1 MPLFFWGYGMSE
13 HENIG
18 DSRFPG
24 VTCRGFLKAGS
35 ALATLPFVLTRP
47 ATAADNDIS
56 ETAEATAE
64 RVVQTC
70 STFDCGGK
78 CDIRAHVADGV
89 ITQIT
94 TRPDNELDPDMP
106 IMRACVRGRSYR
118 KFIYHPDRLKYP
130 MKRVGKRGEGK
141 FERISWDEATTLIA
155 SNLKRITAQY
165 GPESRFVHVGTAVSG
180 GTFSGDKMMRRLLNL
195 TGGYLESYHSVSMGN
210 TAAATP
216 YTYGVAASGN
226 SLDTLMET
234 KLVILWGHNPT
245 ETIFGHTN
253 HYFQQM
259 KQNGTRFIVVD
270 PRYSDTVSSLAD
282 EWIPLLPSTDNAL
295 MDAMMYVIISENLHD
310 KAFIERYTIG
320 FDEASMP
327 QGVPANESLVAY
339 LMGDKDGVVK
349 TPQWA
354 EKITHVP
361 AQTIR
366 QLARDYATT
375 KPAALIQ
382 GWGPQRHNC
391 GERTARG
398 STLLAT
404 LTGNVGVKGGWAAG
418 YGGCANRKFAA
429 GPEMPENPV
438 KESISVMNWV
448 QAADDASKVTQED
461 GLKGGDKLKS
471 NIRIL
476 FSLAGNYLANQNPD
490 LQQAVK
496 VLEDESKI
504 EFIVVSDLYMTP
516 SARYADILLP
526 ETSFMERWNI
536 GETWGTASY
545 LVLSEKLIE
554 PEFERRSDY
563 DWQRE
568 VAAKLGIEPQF
579 SEGRT
584 EKQWIEHIWEQTR
597 LSMPDEHLPTF
608 SELQKKRKHLFKSKP
623 YVAFEDNIRDPQN
636 NPFPTPSGKI
646 EIFSKR
652 LYDMKHPEIPALS
665 HYVPAHEG
673 PEDELAKQFPL
684 QLITWKGKNR
694 ANSTQYANP
703 WLQEVQVQKLW
714 INPQDAEKRGIRQG
728 DIVRIHNLRGVCQ
741 VPAEVTVRI
750 MPGVVAMQ
758 AGAWWQPDADGVD
771 HGGCPNVL
779 SSARITPLAKGNSH
793 QTMLVE
799 VAKYESAV

>member
-1 MPLFFWGYGMSE
+1 MCFYLTSRIMKKITCKGNSE
-13 HENIG
+13 QPAI
-18 DSRFPG
+18 SRRNFIQ
-24 VTCRGFLKAGS
+24 ASS
-35 ALATLPFVLTRP
+35 ALIALPFVSSTATAQARAVTATENRP
-47 ATAADNDIS
+47 A
-56 ETAEATAE
+56 EK
-64 RVVQTC
+64 VVQTC

-78 CDIRAHVADGV
+78 CDIRVHVNEGIV
-89 ITQIT
+89 TRIS
-94 TRPDNELDPDMP
+94 TRPDNALDAQMP
-106 IMRACVRGRSYR
+106 VMRACVRGRAYR
-118 KFIYHPDRLKYP
+118 KFVYHPDRLKYP

-155 SNLKRITAQY
+155 ANLKSITAKY
-165 GPESRFVHVGTAVSG
+165 GPASRYVHVGTAVSG
-180 GTFSGDKMMRRLLNL
+180 GTFSGDKMVRRLLNL

-216 YTYGVAASGN
+216 YTYGTAASGS
-226 SLDTLMET
+226 SLDTLLET

-253 HYFQQM
+253 YFFQKM

-270 PRYSDTVSSLAD
+270 PRYSDTVASLAD
-282 EWIPLLPSTDNAL
+282 QWIPLLPTTDNAL

-310 KAFIERYTIG
+310 RAFIERYAIG
-320 FDEASMP
+320 FDEGSMP
-327 QGVPANESLVAY
+327 EGVPANESLVAY
-339 LMGDKDGVVK
+339 LTGAKDGVVK
-349 TPQWA
+349 SPEWA

-366 QLARDYATT
+366 QLARDYANT

-404 LTGNVGVKGGWAAG
+404 ITGNVGIKGGWAAG

-429 GPEMPENPV
+429 GPEMPDNPV
-438 KESISVMNWV
+438 KAKISVMNWV
-448 QAADDASKVTQED
+448 QASDDASKVTPD
-461 GLKGGDKLKS
+461 VGLKDADKLDS

-490 LQQAVK
+490 LHQAVR
-496 VLEDESKI
+496 VLEDESRI
-504 EFIVVSDLYMTP
+504 QFIVASDLFMTP
-516 SARYADILLP
+516 SAKYADLLLP

-545 LVLSEKLIE
+545 LILSEKLIE

-563 DWQRE
+563 DWLRE
-568 VAAKLGIEPQF
+568 VAAKLDIENEF
-579 SEGRT
+579 SQGRD
-584 EKQWIEHIWEQTR
+584 EKAWIEHIWEQTR
-597 LSMPDEHLPTF
+597 LAMPDENLPDFAT
-608 SELQKKRKHLFKSKP
+608 LRKTRQHLFKSAP
-623 YVAFEDNIRDPQN
+623 SVAFEDNIRDPDN
-636 NPFPTPSGKI
+636 HPFPTPSGKI

-652 LYDMKHPEIPALS
+652 LFDMQHPEIPALS

-673 PEDELAKQFPL
+673 PEDALAKDFPL

-703 WLQEVQVQKLW
+703 WLIEVQQQKLW
-714 INPQDAEKRGIRQG
+714 INPQDAQKRGIKHG
-728 DIVRIHNLRGVCQ
+728 DMVRIHNQRGICEI
-741 VPAEVTVRI
+741 PAEVTPRI
-750 MPGVVAMQ
+750 IPGVVAMQ
-758 AGAWWQPDADGVD
+758 AGAWWQPDENGIDK
-771 HGGCPNVL
+771 GGCANVL
-779 SSARITPLAKGNSH
+779 SSARITALAKGNSH

-799 VAKYESAV
+799 VAKA